1 MRDGWMGRKGVANRA
16 ALSVVIA
23 IAVGT
28 GAATTVSAQIL
39 GGDGHDV
46 NLPGGTS
53 VDLPDASGGGGV
65 NLPGGTS
72 VHLPGGSG
80 GDHDVNL
87 PGGGGV
93 DLYIAD
99 TETI

>member
-1 MRDGWMGRKGVANRA
+1 MGRKGVANRA
-16 ALSVVIA
+16 AVSVVIA

-39 GGDGHDV
+39 GGDDHDV

-53 VDLPDASGGGGV
+53 VDLPDANVVVGYART
-65 NLPGGTS
+65 GGTS
-72 VHLPGGSG
+72 VALPGGSG

-87 PGGGGV
+87 PGGAGV
-93 DLYIAD
+93 DLPGGDQPAPS
-99 TETI
+99 